1 MTDVIKAVFDALGVW
16 WTLFIAA
23 VCLAALW
30 LDRER
35 KIRNKIALE
44 EQIRVKIR
52 DENAAIKEKE
62 RLAVVALEQLKAS
75 FRPVRDPYDIL
86 KHDIFINLEDYINS
100 RIFALV
106 INERLRSAI
115 YIDFLGIKFGAI
127 HQELYEFFERGD
139 VNRLPK
145 EEFRYKFLEL
155 IVNIIVLYEGRARM
169 TGIPH
174 IAISRFNQWHRKTVD
189 HITCEIKRLTSPLRV
204 KLNSEIAMEIL
215 DVINE
220 SLEATLNECQ
230 VALKELNGQLDM
242 VEYKG
247 IISDNISR
255 REVKGL
261 SDD

>member
-1 MTDVIKAVFDALGVW
+1 MTDVVKAVFDALGVW
-16 WTLFIAA
+16 WTIAIAA
-23 VCLAALW
+23 ACCATLW

-35 KIRNKIALE
+35 KIRNKIILE

-62 RLAVVALEQLKAS
+62 RLTAVALEELKAS

-86 KHDIFINLEDYINS
+86 KHEIFINLEEYINS

-115 YIDFLGIKFGAI
+115 YIDFLGIKFGAV

-139 VNRLPK
+139 INRLPK
-145 EEFRYKFLEL
+145 EEFRYKFLEV
-155 IVNIIVLYEGRARM
+155 IVSIIVLYEGRARM

-174 IAISRFNQWHRKTVD
+174 VAIALFNHWHHNTVT
-189 HITCEIKRLTSPLRV
+189 HITCEIKRLTSPLRN
-204 KLNSEIAMEIL
+204 KLNSEVAMEIL

-220 SLEATLNECQ
+220 SLEATLGECQ
-230 VALKELNGQLDM
+230 SALRELNGQLDM

-255 REVKGL
+255 REVRGL